1 MVPTAGSLCKKERKM
16 GEKLKRKRR
25 IVHPSSQLKYIALS
39 ILPALIMSLFCT
51 FFLIISGELILRTD
65 KDKIFAEL
73 SSITETIN
81 TLEQYE
87 HAENTLEQLATLKH
101 AFRSLE
107 GLLKTAYLHTPEA
120 WREARKLIFYVLSC
134 VIGVTGLLSL
144 LYSHRIAGAI
154 HRIRRSI
161 DMLADGKDMPPI
173 RLRKHDEFRELAESV
188 DRLRITLITKGYL
201 KS

>member
-1 MVPTAGSLCKKERKM
+1 MGKKV
-16 GEKLKRKRR
+16 KRKRR
-25 IVHPSSQLKYIALS
+25 FVHPSSQLKYIALS
-39 ILPALIMSLFCT
+39 ILPVLIMSLFCT

-73 SSITETIN
+73 YSITETIN

-87 HAENTLEQLATLKH
+87 RSENRLEELGTLKH
-101 AFRSLE
+101 EFRSLE
-107 GLLKTAYLHTPEA
+107 SLLKTAYLHTPEA

-154 HRIRRSI
+154 HRIRGSI

-173 RLRKHDEFRELAESV
+173 RLRKRDEFRELAESV

-201 KS
+201 VSK